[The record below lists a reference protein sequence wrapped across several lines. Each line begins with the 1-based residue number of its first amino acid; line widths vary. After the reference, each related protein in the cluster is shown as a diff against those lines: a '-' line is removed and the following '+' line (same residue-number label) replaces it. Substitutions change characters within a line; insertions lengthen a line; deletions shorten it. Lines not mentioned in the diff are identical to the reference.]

1 MHVSSGRPHM
11 LTSNQRGRGNDPVVV
26 LGKIK
31 SAVAVNIA
39 FAPGTFYPRASSVA
53 RLPIC
58 SHSENLLSIQAAY
71 PKILFERPRD
81 NRVGAVSQLYNNQ
94 RIEALFS
101 QIVPNSSVI
110 NVTGFEILEPQL
122 IPGTSDVNLSQPASH
137 LSQKSDRLKS
147 SFVRPI
153 DIHADVDIFRV
164 CVPQKVPPL
173 TRVIRKLRG
182 VMVHAEFESIPGQ
195 PATHAVE

>member
-1 MHVSSGRPHM
+1 MAAGLCIRP
-11 LTSNQRGRGNDPVVV
+11 
-26 LGKIK
+26 
-31 SAVAVNIA
+31 
-39 FAPGTFYPRASSVA
+39 
-53 RLPIC
+53 
-58 SHSENLLSIQAAY
+58 HSENFLSIQAAS

-101 QIVPNSSVI
+101 QIVRNSCVI

-122 IPGTSDVNLSQPASH
+122 IPGTSDVNLSQPAPH

-153 DIHADVDIFRV
+153 DIHADVHIFRI
-164 CVPQKVPPL
+164 CVPQKMPPL
-173 TRVIRKLRG
+173 TRVICKLRG
-182 VMVHAEFESIPGQ
+182 VMVHAEFESIPG
-195 PATHAVE
+195 